1 MSTILYFIYDKNM
14 AYDLVV
20 LGLNAVFSIILYAFL
35 VIYVIEFYPHSIRT
49 LGLGIMLASYY
60 IGQLLFYIYLLAK
73 PRPSVVL

>member
-1 MSTILYFIYDKNM
+1 M

-49 LGLGIMLASYY
+49 LGLGMMLSSYY
-60 IGQLLFYIYLLAK
+60 FGQLLFYIYLLTK
-73 PRPSVVL
+73 PEPTVVL